1 MNKVDNNLPDSV
13 KRVEIEGKEIFLLG
27 TAHVSKES
35 VEDVRKVAQDLKP
48 DTICV
53 ELCLAR
59 HKSIVMKDAWKQM
72 NIVRVVKEKKSLFL
86 LSQLILSSFYRRL
99 GSQMGVQPGAE
110 MMEGINQSE
119 IHGSVLVLADRDI
132 EITLKRVWG
141 HLNFWN
147 KMKMIVQL
155 LMSLFIDEK
164 IDASMIEE
172 MKNKDQLEQV
182 MDTFAKSFPEVKK
195 RLIDER
201 DIYLAQ
207 KVRHAPGKKILAI
220 VGAGHVS
227 GMEDYIHQEIDLEP
241 LMEIPPKSII
251 PKILKWTIPALIIG
265 LIVGGMFKGGAQ
277 TSIES
282 IYIWVLVNGI
292 LSAVGAAIAF
302 AHPITILAAFVSA
315 PITSLNPM
323 IATGWVSGIVQA
335 GVKKPT
341 VADLE
346 DLPNATSSIKGFWT
360 NPVSRIL
367 LVVVLANL
375 GSSLGTFIA
384 GSWIAMRVI

>member
-1 MNKVDNNLPDSV
+1 MINHEYNLPDSV
-13 KRVEIEGKEIFLLG
+13 RHLHLDGKDIFLLG

-35 VEDVRKVAQDLKP
+35 VEDVRKSAAAIEP

-53 ELCLAR
+53 ELCAAR
-59 HKSIVMKDAWKQM
+59 HRSIVMKDAWKQM
-72 NIVRVVKEKKSLFL
+72 NILNVVKEKKSLFL
-86 LSQLILSSFYRRL
+86 LSQLILASFYRRL
-99 GSQMGVQPGAE
+99 GSQLSVEPGAE
-110 MMEGINQSE
+110 MIEGIKQSKKY
-119 IHGSVLVLADRDI
+119 GSVLLLADRDI

-141 HLNFWN
+141 HLNLWN
-147 KMKMIVQL
+147 KMKMIIQL
-155 LMSLFIDEK
+155 LMSLLIDEK
-164 IDASMIEE
+164 IDDSLIED

-182 MDTFAKSFPEVKK
+182 METFSRSFPEVKK

-207 KVRHAPGKKILAI
+207 KVRNAPGKKILAI
-220 VGAGHVS
+220 VGAGHVA
-227 GMEDYIHQEIDLEP
+227 GMEKYVREEIDIEP

-251 PKILKWTIPALIIG
+251 PSVIKWAIPALIIA
-265 LIVGGMFKGGAQ
+265 LIIGGMFRGGAQ

-282 IYIWVLVNGI
+282 IYIWVLVNGG
-292 LSAVGAAIAF
+292 LSATGAALAL
-302 AHPITILAAFVSA
+302 AHPATIITAFVAA

-323 IATGWVSGIVQA
+323 IAAGWVSGIVQA

-341 VADLE
+341 VADFE
-346 DLPNATSSIKGFWT
+346 DLPNATSSIKGFWM

-375 GSSLGTFIA
+375 GSSIGTFIA
-384 GSWIAMRVI
+384 GSWIAMRVF